1 MLKVID
7 RPNHLRY
14 SLLRQNFGTWIGKTY
29 WDIRVKYHRYFILSL
44 IDIKRDI
51 IICVISGIFCFV
63 VCSTG
68 GLVAQEASFQTY
80 TDNDNGF
87 TINYPTNWSLEK
99 SYGMLTVSPTDAATL
114 YRIISG
120 PYSVSIKEG
129 VMVFPPGPLVAK
141 LWGCRS
147 IYYPG

>member
-1 MLKVID
+1 
-7 RPNHLRY
+7 
-14 SLLRQNFGTWIGKTY
+14 
-29 WDIRVKYHRYFILSL
+29 
-44 IDIKRDI
+44 
-51 IICVISGIFCFV
+51 
-63 VCSTG
+63 
-68 GLVAQEASFQTY
+68 VAQEASFQTY

-141 LWGCRS
+141 L
-147 IYYPG
+147 